1 MSRLIPLNE
10 YLARQQNPSGERPAL
25 KRKAVK
31 QGSTVGAAP
40 YRPDAYEYRN
50 IPSRMGSTLKLPD
63 GTEV

>member
-10 YLARQQNPSGERPAL
+10 YLAQQQSPTADRPAP
-25 KRKAVK
+25 KRKTVK

-40 YRPDAYEYRN
+40 YRPDAFEYRN
-50 IPSRMGSTLKLPD
+50 IPSRMGSKLKLPD